1 MISIIGL
8 LTAPKEHIKFVSDY
22 IQEIRY
28 FKEKIEIFEHSK
40 DKNET
45 PIKNT
50 DLWIDSYIEMVPEL
64 QEFRNHVRSEMQ
76 RLGIQM
82 YEEYIYENCNHYVSN
97 NKRELEQLRISL
109 LSEMIS

>member
-1 MISIIGL
+1 MISINGL
-8 LTAPKEHIKFVSDY
+8 LTAPKEQIKFVSDY
-22 IQEIRY
+22 I
-28 FKEKIEIFEHSK
+28 
-40 DKNET
+40 
-45 PIKNT
+45 
-50 DLWIDSYIEMVPEL
+50 